1 MNSKTKIV
9 NVFILLILITSCSSE
24 IHLDDADVKKEE
36 WGFCNE
42 IGNVVYYENEKFS
55 GTALSYWDDEMT
67 LLSGKYQIEN
77 GVVMS
82 NEKYS
87 RDGWISRTYT
97 VNKDECMTVTKYF
110 NERGEKKKANKIRSL
125 GQQ

>member
-55 GTALSYWDDEMT
+55 GTT
-67 LLSGKYQIEN
+67 KLLG
-77 GVVMS
+77 
-82 NEKYS
+82 
-87 RDGWISRTYT
+87 
-97 VNKDECMTVTKYF
+97 
-110 NERGEKKKANKIRSL
+110 
-125 GQQ
+125 

>member
-1 MNSKTKIV
+1 MKMK
-9 NVFILLILITSCSSE
+9 SSQE
-24 IHLDDADVKKEE
+24 L
-36 WGFCNE
+36 
-42 IGNVVYYENEKFS
+42 
-55 GTALSYWDDEMT
+55 LSYWDDEMT

-110 NERGEKKKANKIRSL
+110 NERGEKKKANKSVL
-125 GQQ
+125 